1 MNMKKITTTLLLTFV
16 GLFVFAQTNADII
29 GQWYNAK
36 DDIVLTLFEDGQ
48 TVSGK
53 VTWMKFPNDENG
65 NPKTDLLNPDESLRN
80 RSIIGTLMMYDLT
93 YIAGNIWDNGS
104 LYIPKNGKIYS
115 GMMRLK
121 NEKTLNIRGY
131 VGFSFFERYS
141 STWTRYLDEDL
152 VSNPTRKKRNLLI
165 ELAEDLNKIINKIE
179 NENLLIQLREDLN
192 EIIKKIEELK
202 KAE

>member
-1 MNMKKITTTLLLTFV
+1 MKNIILILLFLVISVFA
-16 GLFVFAQTNADII
+16 FAQTNADLV

-36 DDIVLTLFEDGQ
+36 DDIVITLFEEGQ

-65 NPKTDLLNPDESLRN
+65 NPKTDLLNPDVSLRN
-80 RSIIGTLMMYDLT
+80 RESVGMIMMSSFAH
-93 YIAGNIWDNGS
+93 IAGNIWDNGR
-104 LYIPKNGKIYS
+104 LYDTKKGKTYTGIINLKDKN
-115 GMMRLK
+115 
-121 NEKTLNIRGY
+121 TLNLRGY
-131 VGFSFFERYS
+131 IGLSFIVRYS

-152 VSNPTRKKRNLLI
+152 VNNTNIKKGNLLI
-165 ELAEDLNKIINKIE
+165 QLTEDLNEIIKKIE
-179 NENLLIQLREDLN
+179 NENLLIQLREDLD

>member
-1 MNMKKITTTLLLTFV
+1 MKNIILILLFLVISIFA
-16 GLFVFAQTNADII
+16 FAQTNADLV
-29 GQWYNAK
+29 GQWYNSE
-36 DDIVLTLFEDGQ
+36 DDIVITLFEDRQ

-80 RSIIGTLMMYDLT
+80 RESVGMIMMT
-93 YIAGNIWDNGS
+93 SFAHIAGNVWDNGK
-104 LYIPKNGKIYS
+104 LYDPKKGKTYTGIIT
-115 GMMRLK
+115 LK
-121 NEKTLNIRGY
+121 NENTLNLRGY
-131 VGFSFFERYS
+131 IALSFIGRYS

-152 VSNPTRKKRNLLI
+152 VSNPTAKKRNLLI
-165 ELAEDLNKIINKIE
+165 QLTEDLNKIINKIE
-179 NENLLIQLREDLN
+179 NKNLLIQLREDLN

>member
-1 MNMKKITTTLLLTFV
+1 MKNIILIS
-16 GLFVFAQTNADII
+16 LFLVISILAFAQTNADLV

-36 DDIVLTLFEDGQ
+36 DDIVVTLFEDRQ

-80 RSIIGTLMMYDLT
+80 RESVGMIMMT
-93 YIAGNIWDNGS
+93 SFAHIAGNVWDNGD
-104 LYIPKNGKIYS
+104 LYDPKKGKTYTGIIT
-115 GMMRLK
+115 LK
-121 NEKTLNIRGY
+121 DENTLNLRGY
-131 VGFSFFERYS
+131 IGLSFIGRYS

-152 VSNPTRKKRNLLI
+152 VSNPTAKKRNLLI
-165 ELAEDLNKIINKIE
+165 QLTEDLNKIIKKIE

>member
-1 MNMKKITTTLLLTFV
+1 MKNIILIP
-16 GLFVFAQTNADII
+16 LFLVISIFAFAQTNADLV

-36 DDIVLTLFEDGQ
+36 DDIVLTLFEDRQ

-65 NPKTDLLNPDESLRN
+65 NPKTDLLNPDESLKN
-80 RSIIGTLMMYDLT
+80 RESVGMMMMSSFAH
-93 YIAGNIWDNGS
+93 IAGNVWDNGK
-104 LYIPKNGKIYS
+104 LYDPKKGKTYTGIIT
-115 GMMRLK
+115 LK
-121 NEKTLNIRGY
+121 DENTLNLRGY
-131 VGFSFFERYS
+131 IGLSFIGRYS

-152 VSNPTRKKRNLLI
+152 VSNPTTKKRNLLI
-165 ELAEDLNKIINKIE
+165 QLTEDLNKIIKKIE

>member
-1 MNMKKITTTLLLTFV
+1 MKNIILILLFLVISVFTFS
-16 GLFVFAQTNADII
+16 QTNADLV
-29 GQWYNAK
+29 GQWYNAE
-36 DDIVLTLFEDGQ
+36 DNIVVTLFEDRQ
-48 TVSGK
+48 MVSGK

-80 RSIIGTLMMYDLT
+80 RESVGMIMMSSFAH
-93 YIAGNIWDNGS
+93 IAGNVWDNGK
-104 LYIPKNGKIYS
+104 LYDPKKGKTYTGIIT
-115 GMMRLK
+115 LK
-121 NEKTLNIRGY
+121 DENTLNLRGY
-131 VGFSFFERYS
+131 IGLSFIGRYS

-152 VSNPTRKKRNLLI
+152 VSNPTTKKRNLLI
-165 ELAEDLNKIINKIE
+165 QLTEDLNEIIKKIE

>member
-1 MNMKKITTTLLLTFV
+1 MFA
-16 GLFVFAQTNADII
+16 FAQTNADLV

-36 DDIVLTLFEDGQ
+36 DNIVITLFEDRQ

-65 NPKTDLLNPDESLRN
+65 NPKTDLLNPDVSLRN
-80 RSIIGTLMMYDLT
+80 RESVGMIMMSSFAH
-93 YIAGNIWDNGS
+93 IAGNIWDNGR
-104 LYIPKNGKIYS
+104 LYDTKKGKTYTGIINLKDKN
-115 GMMRLK
+115 
-121 NEKTLNIRGY
+121 TLNLRGY
-131 VGFSFFERYS
+131 IGLSFIVRYS

-152 VSNPTRKKRNLLI
+152 VNNTNIKKGNLLI
-165 ELAEDLNKIINKIE
+165 QLTEDLNEIIKKIE
-179 NENLLIQLREDLN
+179 NENLLIQLREDLD